1 MWVCAWVEARPSSW
15 AWIWWW
21 YNFNPKR
28 PRVEV
33 VFPFHIKSSHSNT
46 SSSPIATCSA
56 FVSLSLLYTS
66 HTGHVCVLVSLGFLF
81 PSVET
86 LNAFWHICQYVCKI
100 FTLLPEA
107 IDLNKNAMTLSWFG
121 FYYQRT
127 NFRAENINLANYYV
141 QLFKNEMYRENGASR
156 WKFSK
161 CTQPTQAEFFIWTWY
176 I

>member
-1 MWVCAWVEARPSSW
+1 MEGAKSTTRCECVHVLKRPSSC

-33 VFPFHIKSSHSNT
+33 VFPFHIKSSSHSNT

-107 IDLNKNAMTLSWFG
+107 IVLNKNAMTLSWFG
-121 FYYQRT
+121 FYSQRT
-127 NFRAENINLANYYV
+127 NFRAENIFVFVFVFCFVIRNNNVQILNHSNSNGNL
-141 QLFKNEMYRENGASR
+141 
-156 WKFSK
+156 
-161 CTQPTQAEFFIWTWY
+161 
-176 I
+176 